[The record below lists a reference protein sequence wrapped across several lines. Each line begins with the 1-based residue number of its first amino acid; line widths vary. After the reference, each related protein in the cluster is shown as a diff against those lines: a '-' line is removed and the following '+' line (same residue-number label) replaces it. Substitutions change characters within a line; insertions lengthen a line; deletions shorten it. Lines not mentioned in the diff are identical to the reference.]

1 MTTNR
6 NRIAPTRKLGKR
18 RITHKIT
25 TTTPPPRGLPAGHAG
40 RVEHMRAHAM
50 AYFAEDGARS
60 PQGQWLWKV
69 ADMLAENEQ

>member
-1 MTTNR
+1 
-6 NRIAPTRKLGKR
+6 
-18 RITHKIT
+18 
-25 TTTPPPRGLPAGHAG
+25 
-40 RVEHMRAHAM
+40 M